1 MAVQNHIYIY
11 IGKNGAPTILNVD
24 NAADGAVLEQLG
36 ALKMPEA
43 MASEVFGDNAQY
55 ADNTNC
61 TITDN
66 PDNAEF
72 PYNVTFDSSKIMA
85 TPKRELGT
93 MAGIGMP
100 STKFIDLNIPI
111 NNDDN
116 MYPDFIAPADG
127 YLSASTS
134 GHYGT
139 FVGLG
144 PYDASITNPQEYFH
158 YNNLYWC
165 VSDGA
170 PGYTSSN
177 CLCPIRKGQKA
188 FIHLQGEV
196 VNYCKFIY
204 TQGEI

>member
-1 MAVQNHIYIY
+1 MSN
-11 IGKNGAPTILNVD
+11 TILIKEVNNSPVIFNVD
-24 NAADGAVLEQLG
+24 NAVDAARLEALQAV
-36 ALKMPEA
+36 KMAEDLVV
-43 MASEVFGDNAQY
+43 SVFGEQSNF
-55 ADNTNC
+55 ADNTTC

-66 PDNAEF
+66 PDNPAF
-72 PYNVTFDSSKIMA
+72 PFTAVFDSSKISSK
-85 TPKRELGT
+85 PKRELGV

-100 STKFIDLNIPI
+100 GSKFIDLNIPI

-127 YLSASTS
+127 YLSASTT
-134 GHYGT
+134 GHNGT
-139 FVGLG
+139 FVGIG
-144 PYDASITNPQEYFH
+144 PYDASITKPQDH
-158 YNNLYWC
+158 YNDLDRC

-204 TQGEI
+204 AEGEI